1 MIGEGFAADKTA
13 AEVSPNRKKPLTM
26 LFTSDLHSKLDN
38 VPYLKF
44 LIDAKRSVAEERGD
58 AVIVVDAGDIAMG
71 SIYSTLFS
79 SSATELL
86 SLGMLGYDA
95 VCFGNHDFDYGTDSL
110 AKMLFTA
117 DSIATSTAGSATG
130 FITTSAAVQAT
141 VSAVIDTPVK
151 LPAFLNSN
159 LKFENNDLNS
169 ALQRIKS
176 RPDTI
181 IVSNGVKV
189 GIIGSVGEDCF
200 STITDSHGIEYLN
213 QKEIVARLA
222 EDLRNRG
229 ADYVIL
235 LSHSGTYS
243 KKGALKSRDA
253 LLAKSLQGKVDA
265 IISGHDHIPLFK
277 PLRVGTVAIGNAG
290 CYGRFLGEMRLNG
303 DSLEYGLCNVD
314 FSLGRDNNVLKWLGF
329 KKDMVNSHFMDMF
342 GVFASDT
349 VAVIDVPFEHG
360 RDDVENYPLGN
371 LVAESYR
378 AAALPFVSDDVV
390 AVVPDGTVRS
400 SLSAGVIT
408 YADCYETLSLGMDSR
423 GRAGYPLVLI
433 YLYGSELY
441 DLAELTPSIGDYMP
455 DAKLSF
461 AGFYYIYNSKRLPL
475 FKVKEVFV
483 GKQKVS
489 KDKLYPVV
497 GSYYTASLLGLMEES
512 SFGLLKVVPK
522 DACGNAVTD
531 LKRCILKDSIGNDMV
546 EWKVFADYLRM
557 AYCNS
562 CKNNTLTSSK
572 IDNVVY
578 TKIAVDR
585 ENYFVWLLYTMVLS
599 LIVIFV
605 LCVIKAAKRM
615 LRRK

>member
-1 MIGEGFAADKTA
+1 MAFSFMIGEGFAADGTA
-13 AEVSPNRKKPLTM
+13 AEVSPNRKKPLTV
-26 LFTSDLHSKLDN
+26 LFTSDLHSKMDN

-44 LIDAKRSVAEERGD
+44 LIDSKRRAAEERGD

-71 SIYSTLFS
+71 TIYSTLFS

-110 AKMLFTA
+110 AKMFFTA
-117 DSIATSTAGSATG
+117 DSIAT
-130 FITTSAAVQAT
+130 TTIVPIT
-141 VSAVIDTPVK
+141 VSAVIDSSFK

-159 LKFENNDLNS
+159 LKFENNTLNI
-169 ALQRIKS
+169 ALQKIES
-176 RPDTI
+176 QPDTI

-200 STITDSHGIEYLN
+200 STIANNKGIEYVD
-213 QKEIVARLA
+213 QKEIVIGLA
-222 EDLRNRG
+222 DDLRTIG

-235 LSHSGTYS
+235 LSHSGTYN
-243 KKGALKSRDA
+243 KKDALESSDA

-277 PLRVGTVAIGNAG
+277 PLSVGGVAIGNAG
-290 CYGRFLGEMRLNG
+290 CYGRYLGEMRLDG
-303 DSLEYGLCNVD
+303 DSLKYGLYNVA
-314 FSLGRDNNVLKWLGF
+314 FSSGRDSNALEWLEIQ
-329 KKDMVNSHFMDMF
+329 KNRVNTHFMDMF

-349 VAVIDVPFEHG
+349 VTVIDIPFEQG
-360 RDDVENYPLGN
+360 RDSSGNYPLGN
-371 LVAESYR
+371 IVAESYR
-378 AAALPFVSDDVV
+378 SAALSFAGDDIV

-400 SLSAGVIT
+400 SLPAGTVT
-408 YADCYETLSLGMDSR
+408 YADCYEILSLGSDSR

-441 DLAELTPSIGDYMP
+441 DVAELTPSIGDYMP

-461 AGFYYIYNSKRLPL
+461 AGLNYIYNSKRLPL

-483 GKQKVS
+483 GKQKVR

-522 DACGNAVTD
+522 DAYGNAVTD
-531 LKRCILKDSIGNDMV
+531 LKSCILKDSIGNDMV

-557 AYCNS
+557 SNCNFS
-562 CKNNTLTSSK
+562 KNSAPTSGK
-572 IDNVVY
+572 IGDVIY
-578 TKIAVDR
+578 TKIALDR
-585 ENYFVWLLYTMVLS
+585 ENYFVWLLYTTILS

-605 LCVIKAAKRM
+605 LSAAKAAKRM
-615 LRRK
+615 FGNKK